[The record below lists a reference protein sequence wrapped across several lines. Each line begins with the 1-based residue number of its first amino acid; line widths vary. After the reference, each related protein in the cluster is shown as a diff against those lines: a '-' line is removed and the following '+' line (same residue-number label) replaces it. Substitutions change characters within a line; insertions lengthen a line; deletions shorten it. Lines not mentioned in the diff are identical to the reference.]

1 MGSRDRLGKVI
12 SVEAEEEDN
21 GLLTSMDS
29 FVRLRVMLDANLWAF
44 HQARV
49 RRRNTE
55 KY

>member
-1 MGSRDRLGKVI
+1 M
-12 SVEAEEEDN
+12 EAEEEDN

-55 KY
+55 KILRKRSALKEAV